1 MPAPDTASLPAASS
15 PADPPEPPPAP
26 AGTPS
31 EAAEPSVSEASAA
44 PEAET
49 APRASDLKAAFKSAG
64 VVWMGIFVL
73 GLGFGVLV
81 TAHGLPWWLAPIISG
96 TVFAGSVEFI
106 LIGLIAASAPLASI
120 ALTTFLMNSRHLF
133 YGLSY
138 PLKRIRSRWGRLY
151 ASFSLC
157 DEAFALHASREPET
171 LTGGRMLWTHLGLHV
186 GWAAGGALG
195 GLTGATLLSEIEG
208 MDFILTALFIVLALE
223 AYLERP
229 DLLTAGLA
237 AASAAVA
244 LLLARGS
251 MLLVAMLV
259 FLTTLVARFLVTS
272 RRSRRRA

>member
-15 PADPPEPPPAP
+15 PADPPTSRSAPSGGSPADAVP
-26 AGTPS
+26 D
-31 EAAEPSVSEASAA
+31 AAAPRTGAA
-44 PEAET
+44 PESRT
-49 APRASDLKAAFKSAG
+49 SDLRTAFKSAG

-151 ASFSLC
+151 AIFSLC
-157 DEAFALHASREPET
+157 DEAFALHAGRDPET
-171 LTGGRMLWTHLGLHV
+171 LTGGRMLWTHLGLHL
-186 GWAAGGALG
+186 GWAVGGALG

-229 DLLTAGLA
+229 DPLTAGLA
-237 AASAAVA
+237 AVSAAVA
-244 LLLARGS
+244 LLLAPGS

-259 FLTTLVARFLVTS
+259 FLATLVARFLVTS

>member
-1 MPAPDTASLPAASS
+1 MSAPDTASLPAASS
-15 PADPPEPPPAP
+15 PADPPASRSAP
-26 AGTPS
+26 SGDSP
-31 EAAEPSVSEASAA
+31 ASAA
-44 PEAET
+44 PDAEA
-49 APRASDLKAAFKSAG
+49 APESRTSDLRAAFKSAG

-138 PLKRIRSRWGRLY
+138 PLERIRSRWGRLY
-151 ASFSLC
+151 AIFSLC
-157 DEAFALHASREPET
+157 DEAFALHASRDPRT
-171 LTGGRMLWTHLGLHV
+171 LTGGRMLWTHLGLHL
-186 GWAAGGALG
+186 GWAVGGALG

-244 LLLARGS
+244 LLLAPGS

-259 FLTTLVARFLVTS
+259 FLTTLVARFLVMS